1 MSDQLLNDAST
12 ATFLFEVDGL
22 EIGNF
27 MEISGLEVTIEAETI
42 TEGGQNSFAHKVPGR
57 MSWPNITLKRGAT
70 RTNNL
75 LKWLNESS
83 GETFSANGN
92 KVARKSAAITL
103 LDRTGARVTSWTF
116 IDVLPVRWS
125 GPSFAASSGE
135 APTEQLEIAHH
146 GFRSSEH

>member
-27 MEISGLEVTIEAETI
+27 MEVSGLEVTIEAETI